1 MNPRVAAAKII
12 AAVLRQQGSLSS
24 QLPPIL
30 AKLPVTERPLV
41 QNLCYG
47 SLRWYPRLNAY
58 LELLL
63 DKPLRSKDSDIS
75 ALMLLGLYQLE
86 YTRIPDHAAIGETA
100 GAARAL
106 KKAWGT
112 GLVNAI
118 LRRFVREK
126 TLLDEQLANNPEF
139 CSAHPQWLLDALTSA
154 WPESAAGIIE
164 ANNAHPPFTLRVDTT
179 RISREEYCSQLAGVS
194 ISAKITP
201 FSTAGIT
208 LAQAVDPT
216 ELPGFTEGLIS
227 VQDEAAQ
234 LAAELLELAPG
245 LSVLDA
251 CSAPGGKTG
260 HMLQLQPALDVTALD
275 SDARRLARVEEN
287 LQRLGAAARLIHG
300 DAGEPHSWWNGQ
312 GFDRILLDAPC
323 SGSGIIRR
331 HSDIKVLRSATEI
344 TRLAALQ
351 DLLLQALWPLLKPG
365 GLLLYA
371 TCSAL
376 PEENCQVIERFL
388 SQTADAEHRP
398 IAADW
403 GFSQSAGRQL
413 LPQIDGHDGFFYAKL
428 YKSGKT

>member
-164 ANNAHPPFTLRVDTT
+164 AN
-179 RISREEYCSQLAGVS
+179 
-194 ISAKITP
+194 
-201 FSTAGIT
+201 
-208 LAQAVDPT
+208 
-216 ELPGFTEGLIS
+216 
-227 VQDEAAQ
+227 
-234 LAAELLELAPG
+234 
-245 LSVLDA
+245 
-251 CSAPGGKTG
+251 
-260 HMLQLQPALDVTALD
+260 
-275 SDARRLARVEEN
+275 
-287 LQRLGAAARLIHG
+287 
-300 DAGEPHSWWNGQ
+300 
-312 GFDRILLDAPC
+312 
-323 SGSGIIRR
+323 
-331 HSDIKVLRSATEI
+331 
-344 TRLAALQ
+344 
-351 DLLLQALWPLLKPG
+351 
-365 GLLLYA
+365 
-371 TCSAL
+371 
-376 PEENCQVIERFL
+376 
-388 SQTADAEHRP
+388 
-398 IAADW
+398 
-403 GFSQSAGRQL
+403 
-413 LPQIDGHDGFFYAKL
+413 
-428 YKSGKT
+428 